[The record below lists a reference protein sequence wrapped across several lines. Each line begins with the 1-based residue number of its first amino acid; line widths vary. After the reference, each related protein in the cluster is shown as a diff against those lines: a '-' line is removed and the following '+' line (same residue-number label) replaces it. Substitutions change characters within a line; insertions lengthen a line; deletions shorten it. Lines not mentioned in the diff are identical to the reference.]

1 MRNRRHYPDGRTI
14 TGNHVE
20 GRIKTRA
27 FRDAW
32 LDRLEELVAEMNEQD
47 QGTFTRAMVRIEYV
61 TVWHRRPGRKGLSY
75 PAGKVYK
82 ANLMREPMPK
92 AESEGNPRKTRLHWE
107 FPTRVAVGYG
117 WTIEKALRDLEVDI
131 RTSNRLDRYYS
142 FQHDS

>member
-32 LDRLEELVAEMNEQD
+32 LERLEELVAEMNERNQA
-47 QGTFTRAMVRIEYV
+47 TFTRFMVRIEYG
-61 TVWHRRPGRKGLSY
+61 TILHRSPGPDGLMY
-75 PAGKVYK
+75 VAGDIYK
-82 ANLMREPMPK
+82 ANLMQERLPGI
-92 AESEGNPRKTRLHWE
+92 APRTRRLSWD

-131 RTSNRLDRYYS
+131 RTSFRAKFYFEANRFKNS
-142 FQHDS
+142 